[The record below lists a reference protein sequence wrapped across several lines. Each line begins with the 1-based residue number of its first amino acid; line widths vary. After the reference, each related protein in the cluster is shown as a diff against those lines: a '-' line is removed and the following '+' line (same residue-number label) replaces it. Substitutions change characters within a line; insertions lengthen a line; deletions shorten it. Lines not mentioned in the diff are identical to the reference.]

1 MQKLPQSKN
10 ILQTN
15 NPSNNITLNKQ
26 LDTKGQPLNVVTR
39 GLFRQLSSIKKL
51 FPSFKK
57 ESDYLTLELP
67 KRLEGN

>member
-26 LDTKGQPLNVVTR
+26 LDPKGQPLNVVTR

-51 FPSFKK
+51 LPSFKK
-57 ESDYLTLELP
+57 ESDYLTVALP